1 MDLSPDCPFFVKWE
15 NGNIRMEKP
24 IRHLKPVK
32 WQPTSCAPDTKDYE
46 GDTCS
51 RMYSLIAHH
60 ENLCTNPNW
69 QPFHRICTLRIYVA
83 ESACFRN
90 VKGMKGLKRYHKH
103 MQQAIWILSRLG
115 HWDLMRVWPLSLHR
129 YVSVLLSGSLSSITA
144 QPSILH
150 PHAQQT
156 QPSLCWECSHG
167 SFSLW

>member
-1 MDLSPDCPFFVKWE
+1 MVTLEWRSPSDTLSLWNDNPPHVPLIQRTMKETLVW
-15 NGNIRMEKP
+15 GI
-24 IRHLKPVK
+24 H
-32 WQPTSCAPDTKDYE
+32 
-46 GDTCS
+46 S

-83 ESACFRN
+83 ESTCFRN
-90 VKGMKGLKRYHKH
+90 VKDMKGLKRYHKH
-103 MQQAIWILSRLG
+103 MQQAIWILFRLG
-115 HWDLMRVWPLSLHR
+115 HWDLMRVWPLSLR
-129 YVSVLLSGSLSSITA
+129 CYVSVLLSGSLSSITA